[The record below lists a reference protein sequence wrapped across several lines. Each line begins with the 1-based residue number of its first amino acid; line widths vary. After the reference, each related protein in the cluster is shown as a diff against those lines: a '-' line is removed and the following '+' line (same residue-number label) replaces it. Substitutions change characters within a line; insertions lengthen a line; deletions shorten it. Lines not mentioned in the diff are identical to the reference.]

1 MGAVTALLLALLMA
15 SAVAAQNTAED
26 TAAFEQSIAT
36 ELPEVKIDRPAA
48 DGTAAHLRAL
58 DTIVG
63 TVSDLPV
70 TVGESVQFGRLSIS
84 VSACRFLPENPS
96 THSFA
101 FVTVSENPDQ
111 PPVFDAWMI
120 AAAPALS
127 AMEHPRYDIWL
138 IRCSAETESSSNG

>member
-1 MGAVTALLLALLMA
+1 MSTVFALLSALLLA
-15 SAVAAQNTAED
+15 SAAAAQD
-26 TAAFEQSIAT
+26 TAVVEQDIAT
-36 ELPEVKIDRPAA
+36 EWPEGKIDRPAEH
-48 DGTAAHLRAL
+48 GTAAHLRAL

-63 TVSDLPV
+63 TVSELLV
-70 TVGESVQFGRLSIS
+70 SVGETVQFGRLSIS

-101 FVTVSENPDQ
+101 FVTVSENPDL

-138 IRCSAETESSSNG
+138 IRCNAETESSSNG

>member
-1 MGAVTALLLALLMA
+1 MRAVAALLTALLLTLTA
-15 SAVAAQNTAED
+15 AAQDSVVVEQGNAAESQ
-26 TAAFEQSIAT
+26 EGGK
-36 ELPEVKIDRPAA
+36 ERPAA
-48 DGTAAHLRAL
+48 QGTEAHFRAL

-63 TVSDLPV
+63 TVSELPV
-70 TVGESVQFGRLSIS
+70 TVGETVQFGRLSIS
-84 VSACRFLPENPS
+84 VSACRFLPDNPS

-101 FVTVSENPDQ
+101 FVTVTEIPNG

>member
-1 MGAVTALLLALLMA
+1 MRPFAALPSALLL
-15 SAVAAQNTAED
+15 VAAAAAQDSDIGGQNISVEASKND
-26 TAAFEQSIAT
+26 
-36 ELPEVKIDRPAA
+36 IDRPAEH
-48 DGTAAHLRAL
+48 GTAAHLRAL

-63 TVSDLPV
+63 TVSELRV
-70 TVGESVQFGRLSIS
+70 AVGETVLFGRLAVS
-84 VSACRFLPENPS
+84 VSACRYLPENPS
-96 THSFA
+96 SHSFA
-101 FVTVSENPDQ
+101 FVTVSENPAQ